1 MKFILSRNFTI
12 YSCLSF
18 NEVKDI
24 LNNQYTRSVFDKRN
38 SPFVSTTGEDYFII
52 HKALKHKINLS
63 SITLG
68 TKDPTD
74 DHIIHIEQKLHPV
87 SLATFCAECLLGFAL
102 LITAIILTILM
113 PQALYIDLMLVP
125 LSGLCVL
132 ASYIGQRSLN
142 RQTNLTKKELL
153 KLINGVQVHKELT
166 PLTAESVIV

>member
-1 MKFILSRNFTI
+1 MKFIPSRNFTI

-24 LNNQYTRSVFDKRN
+24 LNNQYTKSVFDKRY

-52 HKALKHKINLS
+52 HKTLKHKINFS
-63 SITLG
+63 SITIG

-87 SLATFCAECLLGFAL
+87 SLTTFCAECLIGFVL
-102 LITAIILTILM
+102 LITAIILTFLM
-113 PQALYIDLMLVP
+113 PQTLYMDLMLVP

-132 ASYIGQRSLN
+132 ASYMGQRFFN
-142 RQTNLTKKELL
+142 RQTDLTKKQLL

-166 PLTAESVIV
+166 PLTAENLIF

>member
-1 MKFILSRNFTI
+1 MKLIPSKNFTI

-24 LNNQYTRSVFDKRN
+24 LNNQYNRSIFDKRY
-38 SPFVSTTGEDYFII
+38 SPFASTTGEDYFII

-87 SLATFCAECLLGFAL
+87 SLATFYAECLIAFIL
-102 LITAIILTILM
+102 LVTAIILTILM
-113 PQALYIDLMLVP
+113 PQTLYMDLMLVP
-125 LSGLCVL
+125 LSGLCIL
-132 ASYIGQRSLN
+132 ASYISQRFFYH
-142 RQTNLTKKELL
+142 QTDLTKKELL

-166 PLTAESVIV
+166 PLTAENLIF